1 MSEEAKTNKAGDE
14 KIAPAKKARRNI
26 AAPNDKVMTEIEPVE
41 IIAPAKKVRI
51 NNVTDEVITETNEV
65 ENLVPVEE
73 ARAEYEAPA
82 PNLSKWDLMKNSYDE
97 LEKWLSKENEAVEQ
111 VAPVE
116 ETRTNYEAAEELV
129 ITNKVPGKS
138 CNLIQSFSSTQPS
151 L

>member
-1 MSEEAKTNKAGDE
+1 
-14 KIAPAKKARRNI
+14 
-26 AAPNDKVMTEIEPVE
+26 MTEIESVE
-41 IIAPAKKVRI
+41 IIAQAKKVRI

-116 ETRTNYEAAEELV
+116 ETRTNYEAAEE
-129 ITNKVPGKS
+129 
-138 CNLIQSFSSTQPS
+138 FH
-151 L
+151 

>member
-1 MSEEAKTNKAGDE
+1 
-14 KIAPAKKARRNI
+14 
-26 AAPNDKVMTEIEPVE
+26 MTEIEPVE

-73 ARAEYEAPA
+73 ARAEYEASA

-116 ETRTNYEAAEELV
+116 ETRTNYEAAEE
-129 ITNKVPGKS
+129 
-138 CNLIQSFSSTQPS
+138 FH
-151 L
+151 